1 MEWVKRKV
9 RCGSV
14 VVCAARVCAFAACL
28 VVLCAHAALAQ
39 SQAGSAVAQ
48 GPLVGKISMAKEVY
62 LAGEPVYV
70 HFEVTNVG
78 KEAVQ
83 YTKGD
88 PYANGCGGYE
98 MEVSRG
104 ASSGAWSCARRTI
117 SDCLSETQMLA
128 PGETERQNILVN
140 FANNVTKPGEYE
152 IAAVRSLRYWPVTGD
167 TMMPAD
173 AKSFTYQTKLKIQV
187 EGAGSEQ
194 LKPIYQVY
202 VRNLESQDD
211 EIQRDAE
218 RAIAS
223 GAQPWLEDT
232 IVGMLRRSTSREFA
246 LLGLKNLNTPRAREE
261 LAKIV
266 KDTSEETTENVTA
279 VEYLGE
285 MGDKTYFPLLLELA
299 KKEAAKG
306 DREYVLAAAQLG
318 GDAAVPF
325 LKELL
330 ANKDANVRTS
340 AAMGLGKTG
349 SRDAAGVLVESL
361 KGGDAQ
367 FQAVAG
373 AALGELTHQ
382 SNQDWEKWWDAE
394 GKSAKI
400 YGAKECGE

>member
-1 MEWVKRKV
+1 MDWVR
-9 RCGSV
+9 RALSCGWV
-14 VVCAARVCAFAACL
+14 VVCVVRVCLLAAWVL
-28 VVLCAHAALAQ
+28 VLCAPRARAQ
-39 SQAGSAVAQ
+39 G
-48 GPLVGKISMAKEVY
+48 GPLVGKITMAKEEY

-98 MEVSRG
+98 MEVSRE
-104 ASSGAWSCARRTI
+104 ASTGAWSCARRVTV
-117 SDCLSETQMLA
+117 DCLSETQMLA

-152 IAAVRSLRYWPVTGD
+152 IGAVRSLRYWPVTGD

-173 AKSFTYQTKLKIQV
+173 AKIFTYQTKLKIQV

-246 LLGLKNLNTPRAREE
+246 LLGLKNLNTPRARQE

-285 MGDKTYFPLLLELA
+285 MGDKAYFPLLLELA
-299 KKEAAKG
+299 KKEAASG
-306 DREYVLAAAQLG
+306 DRAYVLAAAQLG
-318 GDAAVPF
+318 GEAAVPF

-330 ANKDANVRTS
+330 VSKDANVRTT
-340 AAMGLGKTG
+340 AAIGLGKTG
-349 SRDAAGVLVESL
+349 NREAAGVLVESL

-367 FQAVAG
+367 FQFVAG

-382 SNQDWEKWWDAE
+382 SNKGAKDWQKWWEQE
-394 GKSAKI
+394 GQSAKI
-400 YGAKECGE
+400 YGPKECGE

>member
-1 MEWVKRKV
+1 MDWVKRAS
-9 RCGSV
+9 RCEWV
-14 VVCAARVCAFAACL
+14 LVCALLVCASAAS
-28 VVLCAHAALAQ
+28 AQ
-39 SQAGSAVAQ
+39 TSA

-98 MEVSRG
+98 MEVSRE
-104 ASSGAWSCARRTI
+104 ASTGAWSCARRVTV
-117 SDCLSETQMLA
+117 DCLSETQMLA

-152 IAAVRSLRYWPVTGD
+152 IGAVRSLRYWPVTGD
-167 TMMPAD
+167 TMMPTD
-173 AKSFTYQTKLKIQV
+173 AKIFTYQTKLKIQV

-246 LLGLKNLNTPRAREE
+246 LLGLKNLNTPRARQE

-285 MGDKTYFPLLLELA
+285 MGDKAYFPLLLELA
-299 KKEAAKG
+299 KKEAASG
-306 DREYVLAAAQLG
+306 DRAYVLAAAQLG
-318 GDAAVPF
+318 GEAAVPF

-330 ANKDANVRTS
+330 VSKDANVRTT
-340 AAMGLGKTG
+340 AAIGLGKTG
-349 SRDAAGVLVESL
+349 NREAAGVLVESL

-367 FQAVAG
+367 FQFVAG

-382 SNQDWEKWWDAE
+382 SNKGAKDWQKWWEQE
-394 GKSAKI
+394 GQSAKI
-400 YGAKECGE
+400 YGPKECGE